1 VTAFCE
7 GAGIDTKKIRTEDA
21 QQLFRRLGQT
31 FRATLTGVTD
41 ALRLRSMQKAHLRQS
56 QTVIQQRDNNLIKF
70 SANANEAISRLLAPV
85 TDEYLDPVE
94 SMRDALADLT
104 AHQSAMLKV
113 LPVVFGRYIG
123 QLDPDELEA
132 RFAGTSRNRLIEAAN
147 KLRYWDLYRDVYL
160 VMSQQADD
168 ELPEAFLDMLS
179 EAYEA
184 EVARTKAAS
193 EAASLARKVG

>member
-1 VTAFCE
+1 
-7 GAGIDTKKIRTEDA
+7 
-21 QQLFRRLGQT
+21 
-31 FRATLTGVTD
+31 
-41 ALRLRSMQKAHLRQS
+41 
-56 QTVIQQRDNNLIKF
+56 
-70 SANANEAISRLLAPV
+70 
-85 TDEYLDPVE
+85 
-94 SMRDALADLT
+94 MRDALADLT